1 MQVVVGFVDSRIAKL
16 STNWETASA
25 GKKKKKSQN
34 NFPSCLKTVEY

>member
-25 GKKKKKSQN
+25 GKKKKKAKIT
-34 NFPSCLKTVEY
+34 FPPV

>member
-25 GKKKKKSQN
+25 GKKKKAKIT
-34 NFPSCLKTVEY
+34 FPPV